1 MIWATR
7 GWDWGFR
14 FLRDGG
20 VDDPLDLYDAVFATA
35 GEGPTLLV
43 NRDGYTG
50 LRFPDPKGRTDR
62 SGRLIPHEFVLW
74 AGMGGDVTTAE
85 AGRDF
90 ICPLVEHEYDSKWLT
105 PTPPD

>member
-35 GEGPTLLV
+35 GEGPTS
-43 NRDGYTG
+43 T
-50 LRFPDPKGRTDR
+50 LR
-62 SGRLIPHEFVLW
+62 
-74 AGMGGDVTTAE
+74 
-85 AGRDF
+85 
-90 ICPLVEHEYDSKWLT
+90 
-105 PTPPD
+105 